1 MRGIVIAFLLLF
13 SLSAQGQFIIDSYR
27 FGGGADTLLLDD
39 YAGAETAYSLRR
51 LSTTY
56 TGSAMLVRRSSDSDT
71 LSIGFADNYLDTASM
86 KTFCGTGATDTCFVR
101 TWFDQSGNS
110 RHATKTTNT
119 AAEQPLIMLNGAII
133 YDGGDVGIRFTG
145 ATANGL
151 IVPSST
157 SFFNFLH
164 NGTNS
169 AMAVVAKTTIGTT
182 AQYIITNNNGG
193 SAIGFYFAHFPT
205 FSPQFASRS
214 AAEVTVD
221 NASSN
226 NSITTAQFLTY
237 MDIDADNA
245 TAAERNA
252 MYINGG
258 SAIKNNTSTGT
269 PPTGNTSVNLALGQR
284 TVGLFPLNGFI
295 FEAIIWGNDQS
306 TNRAA
311 IETNI
316 NNFYSIY

>member
-27 FGGGADTLLLDD
+27 FGAPADSLLDT
-39 YAGAETAYSLRR
+39 YSGAAAAYSLRLLR
-51 LSTTY
+51 TAY
-56 TGSAMLVRRSSDSDT
+56 TGDAIMVRRSSNNDS
-71 LSIGFADNYLDTASM
+71 LAIGFSGGVLDTAAM

-101 TWFDQSGNS
+101 TWYDQTGNG

-119 AAEQPLIMLNGAII
+119 AAEQPRIMLNGAII

-145 ATANGL
+145 ATTNGL

-169 AMAVVAKTTIGTT
+169 AMAVVAKIFSGSD
-182 AQYIITNNNGG
+182 AQYIITNNNGAG
-193 SAIGFYFAHFPT
+193 ATGFYFAHFPT
-205 FSPQFASRS
+205 FSPQFGSRS
-214 AAEVTVD
+214 VAEVTVN

-269 PPTGNTSVNLALGQR
+269 PPTGNSSVDLALGQR
-284 TVGLFPLNGFI
+284 TVGQFPLDGFI
-295 FEAIIWGNDQS
+295 FEVIIWGNDQS
-306 TNRAA
+306 ANRAA
-311 IETNI
+311 IQTNI
-316 NNFYSIY
+316 NNFYLIY